1 MNPQDHDARENQATW
16 RAQKQAPETLLADV
30 LARLEQR
37 QPYLQSDLALAE
49 QRAGLIHPAWEI
61 RAATVRALDGKDDAP
76 TLELLRTALEDEHRL
91 VRVAAL
97 HVAGHMKK
105 HIPLEYLL
113 RALSDRDWEVR
124 EMAVLALGEL
134 QTQTVDLFP
143 ALLRVAQHDSDGV
156 VRDAARYAL
165 SCNHSEQASR
175 ATADVSDTS
184 AIEEAETTRIAPPS
198 LHISSISKNI
208 GNPCWHYV
216 LLLHR
221 QCALLHK
228 TIWLWSFVIILF
240 GTILSIVALEKTGM
254 HNTTFYLALFA
265 CISASSGT
273 AFLYGGE
280 NDAGLELTMA
290 TPTSIRV
297 VMLFRFLLLVGYNLL
312 LSLLASGIL
321 ALLQGGNIWGIIHLW
336 LAPMILF
343 AMTAFSISL
352 LLGSWVAVLITLLIN
367 ASRALNLHIDTGVFS
382 IYLAAPANWQIN
394 PMFFVVA
401 AALLLVAIVYAPR
414 QPRLVEM

>member
-1 MNPQDHDARENQATW
+1 MNSQDHDARENQAAW
-16 RAQKQAPETLLADV
+16 RAQKKAPETLLANV

-37 QPYLQSDLALAE
+37 QPYLQPDLAQSE
-49 QRAGLIHPAWEI
+49 QRAGLTHPAWEI
-61 RAATVRALDGKDDAP
+61 RAATVRALDGRDDAL

-97 HVAGHMKK
+97 RVAGHMKK
-105 HIPLEYLL
+105 HVPLEYLL
-113 RALSDRDWEVR
+113 CALSDSDWEVR

-134 QTQTVDLFP
+134 QAQTVDLLP
-143 ALLRVAQHDSDGV
+143 ALLRVAQHDPDGA

-165 SCNHSEQASR
+165 SCNHGEQVSETNSDAPGNSTIQA
-175 ATADVSDTS
+175 
-184 AIEEAETTRIAPPS
+184 AETIRIAPPS
-198 LHISSISKNI
+198 LRIDTISKNI
-208 GNPCWHYV
+208 GNACWHYV

-240 GTILSIVALEKTGM
+240 GTILSIVALEKAGM
-254 HNTTFYLALFA
+254 SGATFYLALFA

-297 VMLFRFLLLVGYNLL
+297 VMLSRFLLLVGYNLL

-321 ALLQGGNIWGIIHLW
+321 ALLQGGDIWGIIHLW
-336 LAPMILF
+336 LAPVVLF

-352 LLGSWVAVLITLLIN
+352 LLGSWVAVLTTLLIN
-367 ASRALNLHIDTGVFS
+367 ASRALNLHIDTGTTS
-382 IYLAAPANWQIN
+382 IYLVTPANWQIN
-394 PMFFVVA
+394 SIFFIA
-401 AALLLVAIVYAPR
+401 AAILLLVAIIYAPR
-414 QPRLVEM
+414 QPRLAEM